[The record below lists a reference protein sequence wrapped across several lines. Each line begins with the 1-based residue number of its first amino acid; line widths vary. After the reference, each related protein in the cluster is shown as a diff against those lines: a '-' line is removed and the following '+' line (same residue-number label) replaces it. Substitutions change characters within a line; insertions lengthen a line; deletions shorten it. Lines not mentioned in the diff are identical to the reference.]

1 MKRRLTYLF
10 LSMYFFCN
18 AQSRLDSLTK
28 VLQNAS
34 HDTDKVKTLLQFSLF
49 YGSNNPEKA
58 FEYCEK
64 AVAVTENSDYNLN
77 NKTNKRI
84 AATAYRS
91 KGVASYF
98 LGNYSQA
105 LKLFQTSLKMSED
118 VGDRAGSSSSYAW
131 MGNTYYSKGDFE
143 KALQFLLSA
152 LKLQEEVGNKVIIAG
167 AMNGIANI
175 YHIRKE
181 VSKALEYYFKSLEM
195 RKKLDD
201 RVNEAYTYN
210 NIGLVYADADS
221 LDKALFYHLKC
232 LQIVKQ
238 HDDKKGMANSYGNIG
253 DVYQRQKKYTEALVY
268 LFKSLA
274 ISEDISDRNGIGAS
288 YNEIGKTYGN
298 LGDVKNAISYFDKSL
313 IIGREIGDK
322 DAVKDNYRELA
333 AIYYKSND
341 YRKAMEYYESY
352 ALLKD
357 SLLNKGN
364 DENMQEMQASF
375 DTEQK
380 QKEIELLQKDKKIRE
395 LQLSK
400 QEASLNRQ
408 RIIMYSVIGSLL
420 LVVALIVVVL
430 RGNKRRKEANIG
442 LEKKNAEIE
451 SQKQS
456 IEEKNRQITDSI
468 DYASTIQ
475 NSILPSEENI
485 RNYFPDSFILFL
497 PKDVVSGDFYWMSN
511 SGQLAEGS
519 KQSGKVLLGAIDC
532 AGHGVPGAFMSVM
545 ANSMLESATEIAGSE
560 PGEVLNHLN
569 SIVKNEKKQI
579 QNGLDLALMNFD
591 AKKME
596 VQFSGT
602 NTPLIIV
609 GKDKVIKKLEPA
621 YESIGN
627 AGKNYHSSSL
637 KVNKGD
643 MIYLFTNGIA
653 GYHPGF
659 SDLLTSVSGYDSA
672 EQKESLSR
680 EFKKW
685 NENNEQADDVL
696 LIGIRA

>member
-10 LSMYFFCN
+10 LSVYCFCS

-49 YGSNNPEKA
+49 YGSNDPEKA

-64 AVAVTENSDYNLN
+64 AVAVTETPDYNLN
-77 NKTNKRI
+77 NKTNKKI

-152 LKLQEEVGNKVIIAG
+152 LKLQEELGNKVIIAG

-181 VSKALEYYFKSLEM
+181 VNKALEYYFKSLEM

-253 DVYQRQKKYTEALVY
+253 DVYQRQKKYSEALVY

-274 ISEDISDRNGIGAS
+274 ISEEISDRNGIGAS

-357 SLLNKGN
+357 SLLNQGN

-380 QKEIELLQKDKKIRE
+380 QKEIELLQKDKNIRE

-400 QEASLNRQ
+400 QEASIHRQ
-408 RIIMYSVIGSLL
+408 RIIIYTVIGGLL
-420 LVVALIVVVL
+420 LIIALIVVVL
-430 RGNKRRKEANIG
+430 RENKRRKETNLG
-442 LEKKNAEIE
+442 LENKNKEIE
-451 SQKQS
+451 SQKYL
-456 IEEKNRQITDSI
+456 IEEKNKQITDSI

-475 NSILPSEENI
+475 NAILPTEESI
-485 RNYFPDSFILFL
+485 KKHFPDSFILFL
-497 PKDVVSGDFYWMSN
+497 PKEVVSGDFYWMSN

-545 ANSMLESATEIAGSE
+545 ANNMLEIAAEKTGSE
-560 PGEVLNHLN
+560 PGEILNHLN
-569 SIVKNEKKQI
+569 SIVKNKKKKI
-579 QNGLDLALMNFD
+579 QYGMDLALMNFD

-602 NTPLIIV
+602 STPLIIV
-609 GKDKVIKKLEPA
+609 GKDKGVKKLEPA
-621 YESIGN
+621 YEAIGN
-627 AGKNYHSSSL
+627 MEKNYHSSLL

-643 MIYLFTNGIA
+643 MIYLFTNGFPEH
-653 GYHPGF
+653 HPGF
-659 SDLLTSVSGYDSA
+659 FDLLTSINGYDSL
-672 EQKESLSR
+672 EQKESLNR
-680 EFKKW
+680 EFQEWK
-685 NENNEQADDVL
+685 ENNEQTDDVL